1 MAEVK
6 YKFCE
11 LPPGKGD
18 IHKLTKEEY
27 KKYKTPNQKKKL
39 TFEEIGFK
47 EKSKDK
53 IKNYARYVPAGGV
66 FVDLDDMME
75 ALEFLKIVRLMK
87 YKCHVLVTQNGMQF
101 LFREN
106 HNPNSFCLYEKEIT
120 GIDNWLGMNTDVKG
134 FGGVQNIRVYGN
146 QRKEFMSWDS
156 TFLEEGEFASD
167 KVKDISHS
175 ETIDIDLLDE
185 IPFWALPKSKE
196 HKLFK
201 NGEHGEIKA
210 GDDEVWIRGGKIFSS
225 KNEKGEI
232 VKLKSYTPLTVLK
245 TMITGSR
252 HTYIFE
258 HCAYFCISNGFSLE
272 DYKET
277 LRVINKCYFR
287 FNSEEMTDTELL
299 TDTDK
304 KWEENEEKLEAW
316 GYIWDED
323 KLYWK
328 KGKEYM
334 KEKHKKE
341 TKKASTPES
350 ISAYDLLGIE
360 LEQLYTVVEDMI
372 CQGLTILAGDPKV
385 GKSWLCLDLC
395 NSICNEET
403 FLGFNTNKCECS
415 YFALEDSRNRLQ
427 SRLKKITERKD
438 TLKKFH
444 LQINCSP
451 LDEGLLE
458 ELENHL
464 KEFPNVKL
472 IIIDTLQK
480 VRETKSNGNNMY
492 SQDYSE
498 MAKIKSF
505 ADEHKICI
513 VLIHHLKK
521 GQEDDVFQKLNGS
534 NGITG
539 AADTIIV
546 LSKIK
551 NKKEVKFSIEG
562 RDVESNEKL
571 LLFNKET
578 FKWEVICSDLEA
590 LDTRTDI
597 EIYNS
602 DPVVITIKKLLEEK
616 PEGFEIASKNLREK
630 IKEITKTEPKQ
641 PNAQALTRYIREQL
655 QAKLSKY
662 DNIYYKPPSKDGGNK
677 GRKMFFS
684 KPKVENK

>member
-1 MAEVK
+1 MAEIK

-27 KKYKTPNQKKKL
+27 KKYKTPNQKNKL
-39 TFEEIGFK
+39 TWEEIGFK
-47 EKSKDK
+47 EKTEDK
-53 IKNYARYVPAGGV
+53 IKNYARYVPEGGV

-87 YKCHVLVTQNGMQF
+87 YRCHVLVTQNGMQF

-106 HNPNSFCLYEKEIT
+106 CNPDSFCLYEKEIT
-120 GIDNWLGMNTDVKG
+120 GIDNWLGMNTDAKG
-134 FGGVQNIRVYGN
+134 VGGVQNIRVYGN

-167 KVKDISHS
+167 KVKDISDS

-185 IPFWALPKSKE
+185 IPFWALPKPKE
-196 HKLFK
+196 RKLFK

-210 GDDEVWIRGGKIFSS
+210 GDDEVWIRGGKTFSS

-232 VKLKSYTPLTVLK
+232 IKLKSYNPLTVLK

-252 HTYIFE
+252 HSYIFE

-304 KWEENEEKLEAW
+304 KWAENEEKLEDW

-328 KGKEYM
+328 KGKEDM
-334 KEKHKKE
+334 KEKYKKE
-341 TKKASTPES
+341 TKKASTPNS
-350 ISAYDLLGIE
+350 ISAYDLLGME
-360 LEQLYTVVEDMI
+360 LEQPYTVVENMI

-415 YFALEDSRNRLQ
+415 YFALEDSENRLQ
-427 SRLKKITERKD
+427 NRLKKLTVRKD
-438 TLKKFH
+438 TLKNFH
-444 LQINCSP
+444 IQTKCSP

-464 KEFPNVKL
+464 KEFPNVKF

-492 SQDYSE
+492 KQDYSE
-498 MAKIKSF
+498 MTKIKTF
-505 ADEHKICI
+505 ADAHKINI
-513 VLIHHLKK
+513 TAIHHLKK
-521 GQEDDVFQKLNGS
+521 GQEDDVFNKLNGS

-539 AADTIIV
+539 AADTIIII
-546 LSKIK
+546 SKIK

-562 RDVESNEKL
+562 RDVEMNEKL
-571 LLFNKET
+571 LLFNTET
-578 FKWEVICSDLEA
+578 CKWEVVCSDLEA
-590 LDTRTDI
+590 RKDMTDI
-597 EIYNS
+597 ERYNHN
-602 DPVVITIKKLLEEK
+602 PTVIAIKKLLEDK
-616 PEGFEIASKNLREK
+616 PTGVKILSSDLLMKIFEITGTYPKEDKPNTLSR
-630 IKEITKTEPKQ
+630 EITG
-641 PNAQALTRYIREQL
+641 NL
-655 QAKLSKY
+655 QYDLLKY
-662 DNIYYKPPSKDGGNK
+662 DGIYYEHK
-677 GRKMFFS
+677 GRTLFFS
-684 KPKVENK
+684 KTKMEE